1 MNCKVLYN
9 ARCYAEKRFSTCTWV
24 NWFLQSVIDWYSYW
38 LTHCECWSTVLS
50 RSPPPCTSIRQVG
63 KMTIFAGASRWFQMR
78 FFYVF
83 LLSKLQGCTK
93 SMCSIVFWA
102 GWNMLE
108 QTKRIHVARRGT
120 SWHVVAPMLVHVVLL
135 SGRGAHVN
143 LEPSMSIQDIRRSL
157 GAGRTTP
164 LVST

>member
-1 MNCKVLYN
+1 
-9 ARCYAEKRFSTCTWV
+9 
-24 NWFLQSVIDWYSYW
+24 
-38 LTHCECWSTVLS
+38 
-50 RSPPPCTSIRQVG
+50 
-63 KMTIFAGASRWFQMR
+63 
-78 FFYVF
+78 
-83 LLSKLQGCTK
+83 
-93 SMCSIVFWA
+93 
-102 GWNMLE
+102 MLE

>member
-93 SMCSIVFWA
+93 SMCSIVFWV

-120 SWHVVAPMLVHVVLL
+120 SWRPCWFTWCCWAVAGL
-135 SGRGAHVN
+135 
-143 LEPSMSIQDIRRSL
+143 MSIWSQACRFKTFG
-157 GAGRTTP
+157 GALARVEPP
-164 LVST
+164 LW

>member
-1 MNCKVLYN
+1 MHVAMQKRDSRHAHESTDSYN
-9 ARCYAEKRFSTCTWV
+9 QWSIDTPIGSRIV
-24 NWFLQSVIDWYSYW
+24 NAGPQW
-38 LTHCECWSTVLS
+38 LS

-93 SMCSIVFWA
+93 SMCSIVFWV

-120 SWHVVAPMLVHVVLL
+120 SWRPCWFTWCCWAVAGL
-135 SGRGAHVN
+135 
-143 LEPSMSIQDIRRSL
+143 MSIWSQACRFKTFG
-157 GAGRTTP
+157 GALARVEPP
-164 LVST
+164 LW